1 MIFKIGGV
9 NVKAVLD
16 FDLNTLCKVDLS
28 RLFFNRPCVARAV
41 LQTPLS
47 LINKVT
53 QSSCVEISSNHC
65 LSQTVGAIE
74 LKV

>member
-41 LQTPLS
+41 LQTPLL

-53 QSSCVEISSNHC
+53 
-65 LSQTVGAIE
+65 
-74 LKV
+74 